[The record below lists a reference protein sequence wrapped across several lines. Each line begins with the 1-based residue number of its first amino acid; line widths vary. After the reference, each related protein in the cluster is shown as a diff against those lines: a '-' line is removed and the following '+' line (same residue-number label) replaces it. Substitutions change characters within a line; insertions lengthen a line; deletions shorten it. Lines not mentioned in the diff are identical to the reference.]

1 MGSASARGGVS
12 AQGVN
17 ELKKILLAAVA
28 AVGLA
33 GSANAAVITLQSV
46 TSNGPNNNTFSYQGT
61 LGPDEGL
68 RSGDRLVIYDF
79 AGYIAGSIFSPSANV
94 VASTENSSGDPVTP
108 GFNDDPNITN
118 LVFTYTGPDFRNENG
133 PFAPLDFNGL
143 GARSTFSGTGVDA
156 FFTLTTKN
164 NPNGAPG
171 GSNTPVFTLGS
182 VTVPNAVPE
191 PATWAM
197 MLSGFGLLGAATR
210 RRARTTQVTA

>member
-1 MGSASARGGVS
+1 M
-12 AQGVN
+12 
-17 ELKKILLAAVA
+17 KKWVLAAAA

-33 GSANAAVITLQSV
+33 GSANAAVITLQSI
-46 TSNGPNNNTFSYQGT
+46 TNNGPNDNTFRYQGT

-79 AGYIAGSIFSPSANV
+79 GGYIDGSIFTPSAQV
-94 VASTENSSGDPVTP
+94 IGSTEFTSTDPVTP
-108 GFNDDPNITN
+108 GFNDDPNIVN
-118 LVFTYTGPDFRNENG
+118 LVFTYVGPDFRNVDG

-143 GARSTFSGTGVDA
+143 GARTTFSFGSADA

-182 VTVPNAVPE
+182 VTVPTAVPE

-197 MLSGFGLLGAATR
+197 MLGGFGLLGAATR
-210 RRARTTQVTA
+210 RRSRVARVTA